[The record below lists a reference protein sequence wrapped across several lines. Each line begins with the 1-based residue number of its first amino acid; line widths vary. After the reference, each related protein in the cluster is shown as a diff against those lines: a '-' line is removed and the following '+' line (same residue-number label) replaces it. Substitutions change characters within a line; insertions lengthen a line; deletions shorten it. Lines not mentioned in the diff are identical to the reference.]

1 MKALSQGKN
10 KEVIESMIKH
20 LIQSTKGTQFD
31 EHMDETAIKDI
42 AEVVTVDK
50 DLFSP
55 EDSAMLGQ
63 SHAI

>member
-20 LIQSTKGTQFD
+20 LIQSTKGTQF
-31 EHMDETAIKDI
+31 EEYLDETAIKDI
-42 AEVVTVDK
+42 AEVVTVEK

-55 EDSAMLGQ
+55 AESQMLGQ